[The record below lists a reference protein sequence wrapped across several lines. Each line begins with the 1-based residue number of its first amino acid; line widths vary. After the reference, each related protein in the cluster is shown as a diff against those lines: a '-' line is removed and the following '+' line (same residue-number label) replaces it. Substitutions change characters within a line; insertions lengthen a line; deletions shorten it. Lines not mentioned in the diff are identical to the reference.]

1 MQKTSNNQSILEK
14 EEWMEESICLISDY
28 TTKLQSSRQYDIDI
42 GFNFIFANY
51 MRPFSSH
58 CSTKKVGYLH

>member
-28 TTKLQSSRQYDIDI
+28 TTKLQSSRQY
-42 GFNFIFANY
+42 G
-51 MRPFSSH
+51 
-58 CSTKKVGYLH
+58 TGKKTGIQINGIKYKAQR